1 MATVKDAIS
10 AYEELV
16 EFPLE
21 EPPLL
26 LPSIMLELLL
36 SSLSGSSDEH
46 AVISVITI
54 DNVKKKFFLIFIT
67 FYAFIF

>member
-10 AYEELV
+10 AYEEVV

-26 LPSIMLELLL
+26 LPSIMLE
-36 SSLSGSSDEH
+36 
-46 AVISVITI
+46 
-54 DNVKKKFFLIFIT
+54 
-67 FYAFIF
+67 